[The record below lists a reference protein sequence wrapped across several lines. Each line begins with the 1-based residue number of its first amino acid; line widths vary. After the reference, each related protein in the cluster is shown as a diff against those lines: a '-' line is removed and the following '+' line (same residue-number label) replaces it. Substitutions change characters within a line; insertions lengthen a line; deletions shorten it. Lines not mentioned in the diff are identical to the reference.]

1 MRRVSISLLLLAAA
15 PLFGQLPSNT
25 LNIAATRSIVL
36 QPDQVVFG
44 LTVSTPVT
52 VILFEVVD
60 GLSGLGIT
68 SANLSGVDNSNA
80 TTLQWN
86 FTLAVP
92 LSNLAATIN
101 SLANFQQTSP
111 RRSLLALTFSV
122 NGTQVS
128 QKLQQSQSCSN
139 SDLISDA
146 TTQAQKL
153 AAAAGMT
160 LGPIVKLFNTP
171 QLEIPAF
178 FGLAEIGSFASL
190 LNVVPNIYSPPLT
203 CSLNVQFQLLH

>member
-128 QKLQQSQSCSN
+128 QKIAAIAILLQFRSN
-139 SDLISDA
+139 FRRNYSS
-146 TTQAQKL
+146 
-153 AAAAGMT
+153 
-160 LGPIVKLFNTP
+160 
-171 QLEIPAF
+171 
-178 FGLAEIGSFASL
+178 AEIGRRSRDDTGTDRQVVQHTPAGNSSL
-190 LNVVPNIYSPPLT
+190 LWSR
-203 CSLNVQFQLLH
+203 